1 MANIKQSDENQ
12 QTSSTNGIDKT
23 NGLESNISPKAE
35 PLSSNETEHE
45 INEKNYD
52 GEKNTIAHYLLPENR
67 EPFIRLLRLDRPI
80 GTWLLAWPSFWG
92 LIAAYRSEL
101 SLYPGLP
108 ADQTPALFNNFLASQ
123 PLLLF
128 ALFLLG
134 AFLTRSAG
142 CVFNDI
148 ADRKID
154 AQVARTKSRPIAS
167 GAISV
172 KTAVKVLALLLTLA
186 LLILL
191 QFNYLTIGL
200 GVFILLPILIYPFMK
215 RITYWPQAMLSLCFS
230 WGCLMGWTAIKGSI
244 DLPVILMTIAA
255 FTWTMGFDTI
265 YAHQDK
271 EDDAVIGMKS
281 TALKFGKSTQTWL
294 IGFYGLTIVLLYVVG
309 MLIGAKLIYFTTIGM
324 AALHASWQIGTL
336 KLDDPANCLQRFK
349 SNGVFGLIVFIGFTA
364 DHLLAL
370 ALRA

>member
-1 MANIKQSDENQ
+1 MANTKQPIETKQSSADTITDVETNEN
-12 QTSSTNGIDKT
+12 
-23 NGLESNISPKAE
+23 
-35 PLSSNETEHE
+35 
-45 INEKNYD
+45 NYD
-52 GEKNTIAHYLLPENR
+52 GINNTIAHRLLPESA
-67 EPFIRLLRLDRPI
+67 EPFIRLLRIDRPI
-80 GTWLLAWPSFWG
+80 GTWLLAWPAFWG
-92 LIAAYRSEL
+92 LIAAYRSEQAL
-101 SLYPGLP
+101 FPTLA
-108 ADQTPALFNNFLASQ
+108 ADQTPALANNFLASQ
-123 PLLLF
+123 PLLMF

-172 KTAVKVLALLLTLA
+172 KTAMITLAILLTIA

-200 GVFILLPILIYPFMK
+200 GVFILTPILVYPFMK

-244 DLPVILMTIAA
+244 DLPAILLTIAA

-271 EDDAVIGMKS
+271 EDDAVIGMMS
-281 TALKFGKSTQTWL
+281 TALRFGEATPKWL
-294 IGFYGLTIVLLYVVG
+294 MAFYGITIILLYTVG
-309 MLIGAKLIYFTTIGM
+309 LLIGAKLIFFTAIGM
-324 AALHASWQIGTL
+324 AALHASWQISTL
-336 KLDDPANCLQRFK
+336 NLDDPENCLHRFRT
-349 SNGVFGLIVFIGFTA
+349 NGLFGLIIFIGFTA
-364 DHLLAL
+364 DHAL
-370 ALRA
+370 AMVMNS

>member
-1 MANIKQSDENQ
+1 MANTKHPDENPQ
-12 QTSSTNGIDKT
+12 NSSTKIDD
-23 NGLESNISPKAE
+23 NSLN
-35 PLSSNETEHE
+35 TEQE
-45 INEKNYD
+45 FNEKNYD
-52 GEKNTIAHYLLPENR
+52 GEKNTLAHHFLPENR

-80 GTWLLAWPSFWG
+80 GTWLLAWPAFWG

-101 SLYPGLP
+101 SLYPRLP
-108 ADQTPALFNNFLASQ
+108 ADQTPALFNNFLANQ
-123 PLLLF
+123 PILLF

-172 KTAVKVLALLLTLA
+172 KTAVKVLAILLTLA

-244 DLPVILMTIAA
+244 DLPALLMTIAA

-281 TALKFGKSTQTWL
+281 TALKFGDNTQTWL
-294 IGFYGLTIVLLYVVG
+294 IGFYGLTIILLYAVG
-309 MLIGAKLIYFTTIGM
+309 MLIGAQLIYFTAIGM

-336 KLDDPANCLQRFK
+336 KLDDADNCLHRFK

-364 DHLLAL
+364 DHLMAL
-370 ALRA
+370 ALRG

>member
-1 MANIKQSDENQ
+1 MADTKQNNNNQEN
-12 QTSSTNGIDKT
+12 SSKGNSQAPTNGD
-23 NGLESNISPKAE
+23 EQ
-35 PLSSNETEHE
+35 
-45 INEKNYD
+45 NYD
-52 GEKNTIAHYLLPENR
+52 GEKNTIAHQLLPAKA
-67 EPFIRLLRLDRPI
+67 EPYIRLLRLDRPV
-80 GTWLLAWPSFWG
+80 GTWLLAWPAYWG

-101 SLYPGLP
+101 TLYPNLP
-108 ADQTPALFNNFLASQ
+108 ADQTPALINNFIATQ

-128 ALFLLG
+128 ILFFAG

-154 AQVARTKSRPIAS
+154 AEVARTKSRPIAS

-172 KTAVKVLALLLTLA
+172 KNALIVLAGLLIAA

-191 QFNYLTIGL
+191 QFNGLTIGL
-200 GVFILLPILIYPFMK
+200 GVFILFPILIYPFMK

-244 DLPVILMTIAA
+244 DLPAILMTIAA

-281 TALKFGKSTQTWL
+281 TALKFGESTQNWL
-294 IGFYGLTIVLLYVVG
+294 IGFYGTTIILLYAAG
-309 MLIGAKLIYFTTIGM
+309 MLIGAQLIYFTAIGM

-336 KLDDPANCLQRFK
+336 KLDDPSNCLVRFK
-349 SNGVFGLIVFIGFTA
+349 SNGLFGLIIFIGFTA
-364 DHLLAL
+364 DHLMAL
-370 ALRA
+370 LIRG